1 MIEIL
6 STGAL
11 NSVQD
16 LGRKGYLNIG
26 VGQSG
31 AMDRLALSTANIMVG
46 NPTDFAGLE
55 IVLFPAR
62 LKFITDSRFAL
73 TGADALAHLDG
84 FELPPNWVCDGKAG
98 QTLIIQAPRRGARV
112 YLAFAGGI
120 DVPVLLGS
128 RATDLKSGFGGLE
141 GRGLIRGDQLSLN
154 LPRAKSTG
162 SCGLTGVRELPSL
175 TTATVIRVLPAAQ
188 YEDFEDEVRERFFSE
203 PWQVTQEANRMGM
216 RLSGSELKLCSPLEL
231 LSHGILPGTVQVPP
245 SGQPI
250 IQMAEANTCGGYPKI
265 ANVIDADLSLLAQAP
280 VGSKLRFLE
289 IDLAEAIEAQKQL
302 DLELNSLERTLGLTL

>member
-62 LKFITDSRFAL
+62 LRFMTDCRFAF

-84 FELPPNWVCDGKAG
+84 LELPPNWACDGKAG
-98 QTLIIQAPRRGARV
+98 QTLVIQAPRRGARV

-128 RATDLKSGFGGLE
+128 RATDLKSGFGGFE
-141 GRGLIRGDQLSLN
+141 GRGLIRGDQLALN

-162 SCGLTGVRELPSL
+162 SFGLAGVREMPSL
-175 TTATVIRVLPAAQ
+175 TTETVIRVLPAAQ
-188 YEDFEDEVRERFFSE
+188 YEDFKGEARERFFSE
-203 PWQVTQEANRMGM
+203 RWQVTQETNRMGM
-216 RLSGSELKLCSPLEL
+216 RLSGAELKLLSPLEL

-280 VGSKLRFLE
+280 VGSNLRFLE
-289 IDLAEAIEAQKQL
+289 IDLAEAINAQKQQ
-302 DLELNSLERTLGLTL
+302 DLELNELERTLGLTL